1 MIKSGHTHSFVLYM
15 EEDVK
20 KRIAGLAESVASE
33 YGVSLVDVEIAG
45 SLRKPTVRIFVDRK
59 EGVTLDDCERVS
71 RALSA
76 VLDVEDPIHSPYVL
90 EVSSPGLDRP
100 LRRLRDFEEN
110 VGKLARVV
118 TKESI
123 EGQNFFVGRI
133 AGIKDEKITLLLDGD
148 REIEVPFKEMSK
160 ARLEIEF

>member
-1 MIKSGHTHSFVLYM
+1 
-15 EEDVK
+15 
-20 KRIAGLAESVASE
+20 
-33 YGVSLVDVEIAG
+33 
-45 SLRKPTVRIFVDRK
+45 VRVYIDK
-59 EGVTLDDCERVS
+59 EEGVTLDDCERVS

-100 LRRLRDFEEN
+100 LRRLEDFEEN

-118 TKESI
+118 TGESI
-123 EGQNFFVGRI
+123 DGRTFFVGRI
-133 AGIKDEKITLLLDGD
+133 TAVKNGD
-148 REIEVPFKEMSK
+148 VRLALEGGKEIELPFEQVTK